1 MLASNNVVGLHQNN
15 VNGDIKVFIGKFQSK
30 YTQRNYERSIRSFF
44 MWFKNKEI
52 EELTEEDVLVKNKD
66 IVGFQTYLRNHEA
79 DYSNIYINNIIAAIQ
94 SLYSFFEINEYPV
107 NSKYTKVDVLSDD
120 SERCGALYLDEAE
133 TMAQLVYEDRK
144 QSQEKSALIRLAYTT
159 SFRKSSLLNIKWS
172 DIRKN
177 PIANHY
183 LVTTIGKGGK
193 KHEVPISCELYNELI
208 KIKEQPYYSRYNDNK
223 IFHLS
228 NNTIQCM
235 MNNLK
240 EKMNIPPTRN
250 IVFHSFRNVAAG
262 FGTLE
267 EAKKHL
273 NHSNI
278 GTTENYYR
286 HTMTDYSNSISLR
299 MEDRIDDS
307 VFDGLSKEQLIQ
319 IILNQ
324 GQGNV
329 FQMKKEAREITNSKE
344 GR

>member
-52 EELTEEDVLVKNKD
+52 EELTEEDILIKNKD

-79 DYSNIYINNIIAAIQ
+79 DYSNIYINNIIAAVQ

-107 NSKYTKVDVLSDD
+107 NSMYTKVDVLSDD
-120 SERCGALYLDEAE
+120 SERSGALYLDEAE

-144 QSQEKSALIRLAYTT
+144 QSQEKSAFIRMAYTT
-159 SFRKSSLLNIKWS
+159 SFRKSSLLSLKWS

-183 LVTTIGKGGK
+183 LVKTVGKGGK
-193 KHEVPISCELYNELI
+193 KHEVPISCELYNELL
-208 KIKEQPYYSRYNDNK
+208 KIKDQPYYSKYKDEK

-228 NNTIQCM
+228 NNTIQNM
-235 MNNLK
+235 MNGLK
-240 EKMNIPPTRN
+240 EKMGIPPERN
-250 IVFHSFRNVAAG
+250 IKFHSFRNVASG
-262 FGTLE
+262 YGTLE
-267 EAKKHL
+267 ETKQHL
-273 NHSNI
+273 NHKNI
-278 GTTENYYR
+278 TTTENYYR
-286 HTMTDYSNSISLR
+286 HSMTDFSNSLSLR
-299 MEDRIDDS
+299 IEDKIDDS
-307 VFDGLSKEQLIQ
+307 IFDSLSKEELIQ

-329 FQMKKEAREITNSKE
+329 FQMKKEAREIVNSKK